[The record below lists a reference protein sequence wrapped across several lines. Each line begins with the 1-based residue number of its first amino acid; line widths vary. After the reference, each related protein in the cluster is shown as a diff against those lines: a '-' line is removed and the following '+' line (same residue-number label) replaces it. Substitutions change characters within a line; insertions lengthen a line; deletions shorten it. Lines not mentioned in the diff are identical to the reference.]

1 MYFNTENLYCKSST
15 NRTDTACTAL
25 TQKPPADKMKPTGE
39 MIPKPRKS
47 FKKGGNKM
55 KKRLVSVMMVSAM
68 AASLMGGAST
78 VFAEEG
84 DLIKVGI
91 INNDPNESGY
101 RTANDKDMKEMFT
114 EENGYEASFAYS
126 LKNDEQINAAQK
138 FIQDEVDYLLLSAAD
153 TAGWDSVLMD
163 AQNAGIRVI
172 LFDRTIDADESLY
185 EASIVSDMDLE
196 GQTAVNWLADQGL
209 ENYNIIHIQG
219 VMGSAAQKGRT
230 GALDAAVEENE
241 NWNIVTQQTAEWNA
255 EKAQQIVQSV
265 IDSGEEFNV
274 IYAEND
280 DMAKGAV
287 AALDK
292 ANISHGVDGDV
303 IIMGFDCNKW
313 ALEELLAGN
322 WNYDGQCNPF
332 QASYIDE
339 VIKTIESG
347 GEVEEKVIILDEKG
361 FDAETITQEDVDT
374 YGI

>member
-1 MYFNTENLYCKSST
+1 MKIKKTLAILFSVTLGLC
-15 NRTDTACTAL
+15 AL
-25 TQKPPADKMKPTGE
+25 TGCGPAA
-39 MIPKPRKS
+39 
-47 FKKGGNKM
+47 GGNSG
-55 KKRLVSVMMVSAM
+55 LANNDAP
-68 AASLMGGAST
+68 AADSKGSG
-78 VFAEEG
+78 E
-84 DLIKVGI
+84 LIKVGI

-126 LKNDEQINAAQK
+126 LKNDEQITAAQK
-138 FIQDEVDYLLLSAAD
+138 FIQDGVDYLLLSAAD
-153 TAGWDSVLMD
+153 TAGWDSVLQD
-163 AQNAGIRVI
+163 AQDAGIRVI

-185 EASIVSDMDLE
+185 EASIVSDMSKE
-196 GQTAVNWLADQGL
+196 GQTAVDWLASQGL
-209 ENYNIIHIQG
+209 DEYNVIHIQG
-219 VMGSAAQKGRT
+219 VMGSAAQKGRS
-230 GALDAAVEENE
+230 GALDEKVAAES

-265 IDSGEEFNV
+265 IDSGTSFNV

-292 ANISHGVDGDV
+292 ANISHGVGKDV
-303 IIMGFDCNKW
+303 IVMGFDCNKW

-339 VIKTIESG
+339 IIKKIENGETISEKTI
-347 GEVEEKVIILDEKG
+347 IMDEKG
-361 FDAETITQEDVDT
+361 FDASTITQEDVDT